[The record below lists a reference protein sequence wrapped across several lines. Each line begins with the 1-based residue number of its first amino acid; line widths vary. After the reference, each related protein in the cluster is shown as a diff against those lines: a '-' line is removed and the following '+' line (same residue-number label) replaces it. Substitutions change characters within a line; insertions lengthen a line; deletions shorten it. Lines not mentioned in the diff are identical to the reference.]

1 MKTPHRIK
9 LVKQGASTYN
19 PITDKHE
26 EKAQSSKVVPCLVN
40 FIDQQRAFEAYGS
53 RSDVVMIC
61 RFSKEQKPFDYALYE
76 GKKYYPIEQIDAPI
90 KGAIRLKRGELNG

>member
-9 LVKQGASTYN
+9 LVKQGVSTYN

-26 EKAQSSKVVPCLVN
+26 EKAQSSKIVPCLVN

-53 RSDVVMIC
+53 RV
-61 RFSKEQKPFDYALYE
+61 
-76 GKKYYPIEQIDAPI
+76 
-90 KGAIRLKRGELNG
+90 

>member
-26 EKAQSSKVVPCLVN
+26 EKAQSSKIVPCLVN

-61 RFSKEQKPFDYALYE
+61 RFNQEQKPFATLYTRVRSIILSNALTH
-76 GKKYYPIEQIDAPI
+76 
-90 KGAIRLKRGELNG
+90 R